1 MKRDMRVYIE
11 DILECIAKIEEY
23 TKEITE
29 DDFYENTQIQ
39 DAVLRRLEIIGEAV
53 KNIPN
58 EFRDRYPEIPWKKIA
73 GMRDILIHEYFG
85 VNLKRAWKVVK
96 DDIFDI
102 RNKILKIRED
112 LEKNDGYKI
121 CTVTS
126 YNNSR
131 ADKVYNYGKCE
142 ICNTPLEEK
151 SIQQDFWI
159 KDKLVVIDKVPAGV
173 CPQCGEKVVNAEV
186 GEQIA
191 ELLKDSNRIN
201 KAPTI
206 SVPLIKYEVETRVV

>member
-53 KNIPN
+53 KNIPQ

-85 VNLKRAWKVVK
+85 VNLERTWKVVRE
-96 DDIFDI
+96 DIFDL
-102 RNKILKIRED
+102 RTKILKVRE
-112 LEKNDGYKI
+112 
-121 CTVTS
+121 
-126 YNNSR
+126 
-131 ADKVYNYGKCE
+131 
-142 ICNTPLEEK
+142 
-151 SIQQDFWI
+151 
-159 KDKLVVIDKVPAGV
+159 
-173 CPQCGEKVVNAEV
+173 
-186 GEQIA
+186 
-191 ELLKDSNRIN
+191 ELKENIGLKHSN
-201 KAPTI
+201 K
-206 SVPLIKYEVETRVV
+206 